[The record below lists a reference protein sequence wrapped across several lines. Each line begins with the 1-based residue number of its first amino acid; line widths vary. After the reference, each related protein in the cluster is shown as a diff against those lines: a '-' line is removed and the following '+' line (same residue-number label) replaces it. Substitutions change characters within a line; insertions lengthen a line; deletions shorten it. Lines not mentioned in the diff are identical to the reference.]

1 MGLVIGLVNGVSP
14 EPVNSQVWYVRGV
27 TRADELDLLAR
38 LVAAE
43 AEGEPYAGQVAV
55 AAVILNRVDSPQFPN
70 SISGVAYQPLAF
82 ESVMNGLIWRR
93 QPTAEAYNAARDAL
107 NGWDPSYGSLFF
119 WNPSKPVSP
128 WIWTRTIIVRI
139 GNHVFGR

>member
-1 MGLVIGLVNGVSP
+1 MGLVVGLVHGVPS
-14 EPVNSQVWYVRGV
+14 EPADSQVWYVRGMA
-27 TRADELDLLAR
+27 RAYELDLLAR

-82 ESVMNGLIWRR
+82 ESVGNGLIWRR
-93 QPTAEAYNAARDAL
+93 QPSAEAY
-107 NGWDPSYGSLFF
+107 
-119 WNPSKPVSP
+119 
-128 WIWTRTIIVRI
+128 
-139 GNHVFGR
+139 